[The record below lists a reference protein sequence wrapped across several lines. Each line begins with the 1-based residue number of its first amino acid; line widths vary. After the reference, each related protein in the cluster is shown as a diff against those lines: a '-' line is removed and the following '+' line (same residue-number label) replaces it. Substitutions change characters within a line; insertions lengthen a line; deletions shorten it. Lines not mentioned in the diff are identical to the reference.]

1 MILHSILLMAGIALL
16 YLGSEWMVRGASALA
31 LAFYIRPVIIGLTV
45 VAFATSAPELLVS
58 LIAAIKGSSGV
69 SLGNIL
75 GSNVAN
81 MGLVLGS
88 SALVKPQGVD
98 RGLLTRELPFMI
110 GVSGLFWLICLDG
123 EIGRLDGV
131 ILLAGLGTF
140 LLMGLITARTGIQ
153 ITVDPG
159 AAREAKKILWQGI
172 LILLGLGGLMA
183 GAHIIVNSAIFI
195 AEHLGLSEVFI
206 GLSIVAVGTSLPELA
221 TSVVAGAKGEHD
233 ISIGNVVGSNVFNV
247 CMVIG
252 AVGAF
257 NPMAVDI
264 ASLQLKFAGMIAL
277 SLLLFVFCRTNY
289 RITRLEGLFLLI
301 SFFAF
306 IALSFWF

>member
-1 MILHSILLMAGIALL
+1 
-16 YLGSEWMVRGASALA
+16 MVKGASALA
-31 LAFYIRPVIIGLTV
+31 ISFYIRPVIIGLTI

-81 MGLVLGS
+81 MGLVLGA
-88 SALVKPQGVD
+88 SAMVKPQGVD
-98 RGLLTRELPFMI
+98 RGLLARELPFML
-110 GVSGLFWLICLDG
+110 GVSALFWLICLDG
-123 EIGRLDGV
+123 QIGCLDGI
-131 ILLAGLGTF
+131 ILLSALGFF
-140 LLMGLITARTGIQ
+140 LVIGIITARTGIQ
-153 ITVDPG
+153 IKLDQIPL
-159 AAREAKKILWQGI
+159 RCIRKIIWQI
-172 LILLGLGGLMA
+172 ALILLGLGGLMA
-183 GAHIIVNSAIFI
+183 GAHMTVNSAIII

-233 ISIGNVVGSNVFNV
+233 ISIGNVVGSNIFNV

-257 NPMAVDI
+257 NPVPVDI
-264 ASLQLKFAGMIAL
+264 RALQLKFVSMMAL

-289 RITRLEGLFLLI
+289 RITRLEGFFLLL